1 MAVSLLSGQPGGP
14 CPPPAP
20 PSLPALFVR
29 PQRRRRRRPP
39 RVPRVGDRNQVKVAP
54 SRSATVNRISG
65 CRCPRGPV
73 GDPPLAVPGSDRQV
87 RKRRAQEPG
96 CEGCTFPRSPL
107 QASLGTRQRNAAISS
122 HIQEGPRDNKS
133 FAGAWAKAGGHRAG
147 KRSTMGAEPPAG
159 SACLS
164 PAPRSS
170 ARLGS
175 APLGSSRLRSR
186 SPRPAPPSPESGASR
201 PRTALTPLGARRSS
215 PGRTWAAGG
224 SGRTAGVSGE
234 SRGPDL
240 ADCQFCVG
248 GRLPGTMR
256 Q

>member
-1 MAVSLLSGQPGGP
+1 MTVSLLSGQPGGP

-54 SRSATVNRISG
+54 SPSATVNRISG
-65 CRCPRGPV
+65 CRCPRGPF
-73 GDPPLAVPGSDRQV
+73 GGPPLAVPGSDRQV

-96 CEGCTFPRSPL
+96 GEGCTFPRSPL
-107 QASLGTRQRNAAISS
+107 QASLGTRQQSVAISS
-122 HIQEGPRDNKS
+122 HIQGGGPRDNKS

-147 KRSTMGAEPPAG
+147 KRSTMGEEARAG

-170 ARLGS
+170 ARLRS
-175 APLGSSRLRSR
+175 APLGSARLCSR
-186 SPRPAPPSPESGASR
+186 SSRPAPHTLAPPRPGSGASNCVTLSAGWG
-201 PRTALTPLGARRSS
+201 PEGAL
-215 PGRTWAAGG
+215 PGRRTWAAGG
-224 SGRTAGVSGE
+224 SGENR
-234 SRGPDL
+234 RG
-240 ADCQFCVG
+240 
-248 GRLPGTMR
+248 
-256 Q
+256 